1 MPNLLKKIGVL
12 LSLVIPFSGWAQVNI
27 APIATVT
34 ASSCNVGT
42 CATFNNQN
50 LGTCGQQQVWV
61 STANPPSLVPGINF
75 IEWNWAIPYAVNEMT
90 IHHGNQFMRVLTGA
104 TIQYWDGT
112 AWVNHHTFSNL
123 PMICSNTVS
132 FPVISTNRMRITS
145 FQMTGTGQTSNPNF
159 REIEIFMTS
168 VERNDAGVSHLLNE
182 NSLCIGNNN
191 LNFRIQNFGVNT
203 IDSVML
209 NWQVNGG
216 TIQSQWVVASINSVI
231 NGAPP
236 HSVDVS
242 VGPATILSGANS
254 ILAWTSLPNDTVD
267 VNPINDTL
275 LTTLTP
281 GISGNYTVNSLQPTA
296 GNNFNSFTELALYL
310 NTFGVCGPLVVDVVP
325 GGNPYT
331 ERIVFNDIPGT
342 SVINTI
348 TINGNGNTLTHDAPN
363 SALRSTLTL
372 DKVKHMS
379 IDSLN
384 IEATG
389 NNFGWAMHL
398 TNVSDSNSFTR
409 CSFLSNDLN
418 FEMGTSGVV
427 ISSSPT
433 SDFGL
438 GINGSNISFDRCL
451 FSGGRYGLT
460 ANGIA
465 LNIMSQNLSITNSEF
480 RNSSENGIRIRGFEK
495 ITIEANRITR
505 ENRTDA
511 RTYAGINLQNC
522 EGSIK
527 ISKNRI
533 YGLNSLNLVAT
544 GIILS
549 NLGSTVNDPIEI
561 SNNLIYDLDNL
572 QSTTGIDVV
581 AGTSYHMK
589 IHHNTIVLNNL
600 KANLNIVVRAF
611 RVSTVSFTCTFE
623 FLNNLVVLGGNS
635 NNNRVY
641 LLTAASASVS
651 NIDNNVYFRISNL
664 SALIGTIQN
673 TNYPNFTDWQ
683 AAGYDPNGAF
693 TNPDFLG
700 IVGQSDF
707 YRPTNLSL
715 LGMGTNLL
723 SRVPDDIEG
732 AARNSMP
739 DPGAFNIIT
748 EQAPYDVGVAQLLY
762 PDTVCGDSTI
772 LGVRIRN
779 YGTEIIDSVMVSW
792 QVNGGTIQS
801 TWVSGPIDT
810 VNSVAGPFLDVNVG
824 PVNFPGASTNT
835 LTTWTSLPNNQ
846 VDTIT
851 SNDTNNAIVIS
862 RLSGTVTIN
871 PNQPTGIGNFN
882 SFTDFAQ
889 EVNTNG
895 ICGPVIVNVA
905 PGSPTFTERIVFN
918 QISGMS
924 AVNTIT
930 INGNGNTL
938 SHTAA
943 FSLERTTLV
952 LNGTDHL
959 IINDLTIEATGAS
972 FAWVTQLYNTSDSNT
987 FNNCHFKAPINQGS
1001 TGILAV
1007 VFSGSLTGNGVAGN
1021 NGNFNVFNG
1030 CTIEGGLAGVT
1041 LLGDQNQE
1049 CLNNE
1054 FLNCTF
1060 INFFQHG
1067 IQAVM
1072 QRNFIVKNC
1081 DFSSPN
1087 INHTSAFTNFGAV
1100 FGTNIN
1106 ASIFYGNRIHNTNDP
1121 LSNNLQ
1127 LGATGFALNPGGNS
1141 NNTDTSS
1148 ILFANNLFYNFTN
1161 QNATYGI
1168 SIGSEANNTI
1178 KIFHNTFAFEHPKTN
1193 QNIVVHGIHFGLNV
1207 TKFQIENNLFYLN
1220 SGSNN
1225 QRGLLLNQ
1233 NLPPSPER
1241 IINYNT
1247 YFLFNNQGRIAT
1259 VNNINYNTLI
1269 DWQATNNDLNGYF
1282 ADPQFLRVTGTSE
1295 FYRPANS
1302 QMIGIG
1308 NNLFSQVPDDIEGAA
1323 RTSSPDPGA
1332 FNIIT
1337 NRAAFDA
1344 GINEL
1349 VFPDT
1354 VCGDSTMLTL
1364 RITNFG
1370 STVLD
1375 SVQVSWQ
1382 TNGGAVQT
1390 EWVQGPIDTIGSLNS
1405 SSLTAVFGP
1414 TPLIPATANS
1424 LKAWTSLPNN
1434 QNDTV
1439 NSNDTLN
1446 TTIQTLLS
1454 GTVSINPNQPTG
1466 QGNYNSFTDFAQE
1479 VNTNGICGPVIVNV
1493 ATGSPSFSER
1503 IVFNQISGMSDINTI
1518 TINGNGNT
1526 LSHTASVSNQRATL
1540 LLNGTDHMTI
1550 DSLIVEAT
1558 GANFGYAMQLTN
1570 QADSNTF
1577 FRCSFLVDENAVSVN
1592 FTPVVISGSLTLA
1605 TAFGN
1610 NANFNIFE
1618 NCTMNG
1624 GNSGVIM
1631 FGAPAIF
1638 NRGNVLRNN
1647 TIRNFSLNG
1656 IRVSHQEDLTLEYND
1671 ISRIDKN
1678 ITNAFTGFA
1687 ISNTRGTTRIYGNRI
1702 HGTRHPSSNAN
1713 IGAIGISYSL
1723 NENLD
1728 STNVTLIANNLLY
1741 NFNNRGITRGFRIF
1755 GNPVGNPFTQ
1765 PVHVLHNTIVFEET
1779 AATLNTAVRAIEIF
1793 GNFANH
1799 TVANNLLYLQ
1809 TGSNSQVGLF
1819 FNLTTPSVNRFLDY
1833 NTFYLH
1839 NNVGNIAT
1847 LGNNNYNSLTQWQT
1861 TGNGINSVV
1870 ADPLFQRNTGASDF
1884 YRPTSATIFGTGMNV
1899 MNKVPDDIELDIRPS
1914 LPDPGAFNIV
1924 ICDSAP
1930 EIPHFADTNVLVCG
1944 SSDSIVVFLTPD
1956 SNATSY
1962 NWILPSGWSGNS
1974 NTDTILIWN
1983 INEHDSIYVYAEN
1996 PCGLSDTLVIPII
2009 RLNANL
2015 QASSLQIC
2023 LGDTVN
2029 IGLLHQPN
2037 TTTDILWNIG
2047 GSTSSISVSPTE
2059 NTTYTVTLSK
2069 DGNSCIDSIR
2079 IEVTIPDTILQ
2090 TIQACDEYLWPAD
2103 SLVYT
2108 TSGVY
2113 STTLSAVNGCD
2124 SIVILDL
2131 TINQSDSTTL
2141 NVTECDTYF
2150 WNASGQTYNIT
2161 GTYTATLSNQQ
2172 GCDSVLILNLN
2183 ILNSDSIVQM
2193 EVSCDSYF
2201 WPINNQTFD
2210 SSGVYT
2216 EIYTKSNGCDST
2228 HVLILTI
2235 NPSYSVS
2242 QNVVACDSFVWP
2254 ANNQVYTL
2262 SGTYTDTLTTLSGC
2276 DSIVILNLT
2285 INQSSH
2291 TTETITACDVF
2302 VWNAN
2307 NQSYNTSGTYT
2318 AILTNAVGCDS
2329 TITLNLSILQSDTIS
2344 QTHSACDTYV
2354 WPVNNQSYSTSG
2366 VYLES
2371 FTKSNGCDSVIV
2383 LNLSIF
2389 SSSVTTQN
2397 IVACDFFTWPVNNQT
2412 YFASGTYIDTI
2423 NSSAGCDSVI
2433 NLELSINQSTTGNLN
2448 ITACNSYIWPDNN
2461 QLYNTSGVYTATLV
2475 NSTGCDSVVT
2485 LYLQINTNDTIS
2497 HQVVSC
2503 ETYTWPVNNQTYTST
2518 GVFQEVFTN
2527 AGGCDSVHILNLQ
2540 IVQPDS
2546 VLRSQVACE
2555 SYLWS
2560 ETGITYNQSGT
2571 YSVTYTNFAGCD
2583 SVIILNLIV
2592 NAGVQIH
2599 QEVSACDSYVWP
2611 INGQTYTQSGTF
2623 SRSYTSSSGCD
2634 SIIHLHLSIFPSEN
2648 TVQNV
2653 TASVLYFWAVNG
2665 RSYNR
2670 SGIYQHVLQT
2680 RNGCDSTIILDLTIQ
2695 EGSVLYVPSAFTPDG
2710 NRLNEEFKISG
2721 NDIATFHIHIF
2732 NRFGQLI
2739 FESDDINRSWDGTH
2753 FGQLVPLGVYVYQ
2766 ITYTN
2771 TQGALYTRKGTVTVL
2786 R

>member
-1 MPNLLKKIGVL
+1 MPNLLKKIGIL
-12 LSLVIPFSGWAQVNI
+12 LSFITYFSSWAQVNV
-27 APIATVT
+27 APLATVT

-42 CATFNNQN
+42 CASFNNQN

-61 STANPPSLVPGINF
+61 STAGPPSLVPGVNF
-75 IEWNWAIPYAVNEMT
+75 IEWNWSIPYTMNQMT
-90 IHHGNQFMRVLTGA
+90 IHHGSQSARFLTGA

-123 PMICSNTVS
+123 PMLCSNTVS
-132 FPVISTNRMRITS
+132 FPIISTNRMRITS
-145 FQMTGTGQTSNPNF
+145 FQMTGTGQVSNPNF

-168 VERNDAGVSHLLNE
+168 VERNDAGVSSLLNE

-231 NGAPP
+231 NGPPP
-236 HSVDVS
+236 HSVDVT
-242 VGPATILSGANS
+242 VGPATILSGANN
-254 ILAWTSLPNDTVD
+254 ILVWTSLPNDTID
-267 VNPINDTL
+267 GNPINDTL
-275 LTTLTP
+275 LTTLIP
-281 GISGNYTVNSLQPTA
+281 GISGNFTVNSLQPTA
-296 GNNFNSFTELALYL
+296 GNNFNSFTELATYL
-310 NTFGVCGPLVVDVVP
+310 NTFGVCGPLVVDVAP

-331 ERIVFNDIPGT
+331 ERIIFNDIPGT

-379 IDSLN
+379 IDSLT

-409 CSFLSNDLN
+409 CSFLSNDIN
-418 FEMGTSGVV
+418 FAMGTSGVV

-433 SDFGL
+433 ADFGL
-438 GINGSNISFDRCL
+438 GINGSSICFDRCL

-465 LNIMSQNLSITNSEF
+465 LNIMSPNLSITNSEF

-495 ITIEANRITR
+495 ITIEGNRITR
-505 ENRTDA
+505 ENRTDT
-511 RTYAGINLQNC
+511 RTYSAIYLQNC

-533 YGLNSLNLVAT
+533 YGLNGLNLVAT

-549 NLGSTVNDPIEI
+549 GLGSTVNEPIEI

-600 KANLNIVVRAF
+600 KANPNIVVRAY
-611 RVSTVSFTCTFE
+611 RVSTVSFTSSYE

-732 AARNSMP
+732 AARSSMP
-739 DPGAFNIIT
+739 DPGAFNIMT
-748 EQAPYDVGVAQLLY
+748 EQVPFDVGVAQLLY
-762 PDTVCGDSTI
+762 PDTVCGDSAL
-772 LGVRIRN
+772 LGIRIRN

-810 VNSVAGPFLDVNVG
+810 ANSVAGPFLDVIVG
-824 PVNFPGASTNT
+824 PANFPAASTNT
-835 LTTWTSLPNNQ
+835 VTTWTSLPNNQ

-871 PNQPTGIGNFN
+871 PNQPTGLGNFN
-882 SFTDFAQ
+882 SFTDFAN

-905 PGSPTFTERIVFN
+905 PGSPTFSERIVFN

-924 AVNTIT
+924 A
-930 INGNGNTL
+930 
-938 SHTAA
+938 
-943 FSLERTTLV
+943 
-952 LNGTDHL
+952 
-959 IINDLTIEATGAS
+959 
-972 FAWVTQLYNTSDSNT
+972 
-987 FNNCHFKAPINQGS
+987 
-1001 TGILAV
+1001 
-1007 VFSGSLTGNGVAGN
+1007 
-1021 NGNFNVFNG
+1021 
-1030 CTIEGGLAGVT
+1030 
-1041 LLGDQNQE
+1041 
-1049 CLNNE
+1049 
-1054 FLNCTF
+1054 
-1060 INFFQHG
+1060 
-1067 IQAVM
+1067 
-1072 QRNFIVKNC
+1072 
-1081 DFSSPN
+1081 
-1087 INHTSAFTNFGAV
+1087 
-1100 FGTNIN
+1100 
-1106 ASIFYGNRIHNTNDP
+1106 
-1121 LSNNLQ
+1121 
-1127 LGATGFALNPGGNS
+1127 
-1141 NNTDTSS
+1141 
-1148 ILFANNLFYNFTN
+1148 
-1161 QNATYGI
+1161 
-1168 SIGSEANNTI
+1168 
-1178 KIFHNTFAFEHPKTN
+1178 
-1193 QNIVVHGIHFGLNV
+1193 
-1207 TKFQIENNLFYLN
+1207 
-1220 SGSNN
+1220 
-1225 QRGLLLNQ
+1225 
-1233 NLPPSPER
+1233 
-1241 IINYNT
+1241 
-1247 YFLFNNQGRIAT
+1247 
-1259 VNNINYNTLI
+1259 
-1269 DWQATNNDLNGYF
+1269 
-1282 ADPQFLRVTGTSE
+1282 
-1295 FYRPANS
+1295 
-1302 QMIGIG
+1302 
-1308 NNLFSQVPDDIEGAA
+1308 
-1323 RTSSPDPGA
+1323 
-1332 FNIIT
+1332 
-1337 NRAAFDA
+1337 
-1344 GINEL
+1344 
-1349 VFPDT
+1349 
-1354 VCGDSTMLTL
+1354 
-1364 RITNFG
+1364 
-1370 STVLD
+1370 
-1375 SVQVSWQ
+1375 
-1382 TNGGAVQT
+1382 
-1390 EWVQGPIDTIGSLNS
+1390 
-1405 SSLTAVFGP
+1405 
-1414 TPLIPATANS
+1414 
-1424 LKAWTSLPNN
+1424 
-1434 QNDTV
+1434 
-1439 NSNDTLN
+1439 
-1446 TTIQTLLS
+1446 
-1454 GTVSINPNQPTG
+1454 
-1466 QGNYNSFTDFAQE
+1466 
-1479 VNTNGICGPVIVNV
+1479 
-1493 ATGSPSFSER
+1493 
-1503 IVFNQISGMSDINTI
+1503 INTI

-1577 FRCSFLVDENAVSVN
+1577 FRCSFLVDENAVSIN
-1592 FTPVVISGSLTLA
+1592 FIPVVISGNLTLA

-1610 NANFNIFE
+1610 NANFNTFE

-1631 FGAPAIF
+1631 FGSPTIF

-1647 TIRNFSLNG
+1647 TVRNFTING

-1671 ISRIDKN
+1671 VSRIDKN
-1678 ITNAFTGFA
+1678 VTNAFTGFA
-1687 ISNTRGTTRIYGNRI
+1687 ISNTQGTTRIYGNRI

-1723 NENLD
+1723 NQNLD
-1728 STNVTLIANNLLY
+1728 STHVTLIANNLLY

-1755 GNPVGNPFTQ
+1755 GNPAANTFTQ
-1765 PVHVLHNTIVFEET
+1765 PVYVLHNTIVFEET
-1779 AATLNTAVRAIEIF
+1779 AATLNTAIRAIEIF

-1799 TVANNLLYLQ
+1799 TVANNLLYLE
-1809 TGSNSQVGLF
+1809 TGSNNQVGLF

-1847 LGNNNYNSLTQWQT
+1847 LGNNAFNSLAQWQT

-1884 YRPTSATIFGTGMNV
+1884 YRPTSATIFGTGMNAL
-1899 MNKVPDDIELDIRPS
+1899 NKVPDDIELDIRPS

-1930 EIPHFADTNVLVCG
+1930 EIPHFADTSVLVCG

-1956 SNATSY
+1956 SNATNY

-1983 INEHDSIYVYAEN
+1983 INEHDTIYVYAEN
-1996 PCGLSDTLVIPII
+1996 PCGLSDTLAIPII
-2009 RLNANL
+2009 RLDATL
-2015 QASSLQIC
+2015 QASSRQIC

-2029 IGLLHQPN
+2029 IGLLQLPHP
-2037 TTTDILWNIG
+2037 TTDVQWNIG
-2047 GSTSSISVSPTE
+2047 GSNSSISVSPTE
-2059 NTTYTVTLSK
+2059 NTTYAITLSK
-2069 DGNSCIDSIR
+2069 DGRSCIDSVR

-2103 SLVYT
+2103 SLIYT

-2113 STTLSAVNGCD
+2113 STTLSTLNGCD

-2161 GTYTATLSNQQ
+2161 GTYIATLSNQQ
-2172 GCDSVLILNLN
+2172 GCDSVLILNLD

-2201 WPINNQTFD
+2201 WPVNNQTFD

-2216 EIYTKSNGCDST
+2216 EVFTKSNGCDST
-2228 HVLILTI
+2228 HILILTI

-2242 QNVVACDSFVWP
+2242 QSVVACDSFVWP

-2276 DSIVILNLT
+2276 DSIVTLNLT
-2285 INQSSH
+2285 INQSSN

-2302 VWNAN
+2302 VWSAN

-2318 AILTNAVGCDS
+2318 AVLTNAAGCDS

-2344 QTHSACDTYV
+2344 QTQSACDTYV
-2354 WPVNNQSYSTSG
+2354 WPVNNQSYSNSG
-2366 VYLES
+2366 VYFES
-2371 FTKSNGCDSVIV
+2371 FTKSNGCDSVMV

-2397 IVACDFFTWPVNNQT
+2397 IVACDSFAWPVNNQT

-2423 NSSAGCDSVI
+2423 LSSAGCDSVI
-2433 NLELSINQSTTGNLN
+2433 NLELTINQSTTGSQNV
-2448 ITACNSYIWPDNN
+2448 TACNSYIWPDNN
-2461 QLYNTSGVYTATLV
+2461 QIYNTSGVYTATLV

-2485 LYLQINTNDTIS
+2485 LNLQINTNDTIS
-2497 HQVVSC
+2497 HQVVAC

-2546 VLRSQVACE
+2546 IVRSQVACE

-2583 SVIILNLIV
+2583 SVITLDLIV
-2592 NAGVQIH
+2592 NEGVQIH
-2599 QEVSACDSYVWP
+2599 QEVSVCDSYVWP
-2611 INGQTYTQSGTF
+2611 VNGQTYTQSGTF

-2634 SIIHLHLSIFPSEN
+2634 SIIYLHLSIFPSEN

-2653 TASVLYFWAVNG
+2653 TANVQYFWAVNG

-2680 RNGCDSTIILDLTIQ
+2680 RNGCDSTIVLDLTIQ

-2721 NDIATFHIHIF
+2721 NDVATFHIHIF

-2739 FESDDINRSWDGTH
+2739 FESDDLNRSWDGTH

-2766 ITYTN
+2766 ITYTD
-2771 TQGALYTRKGTVTVL
+2771 TQGAIYTRKGTVTVL